1 MNQQRFRTLIFL
13 YAALVIAEALA
24 AFLPGGYSQALSDAM
39 DKEET
44 PHILENGWLLFGL
57 LMPFVAAAFAGLY
70 GLYMFKQWGRTVS
83 LYTTAAGLVL
93 VLFLGPSLYSAL
105 EGVFLEASTML
116 WGVILTLSF
125 YSPVSTQFSADNALQ
140 ATGEGAPV

>member
-1 MNQQRFRTLIFL
+1 MNQQRFRTLICW

-24 AFLPGGYSQALSDAM
+24 ASLAGGYSQALSDAM

-44 PHILENGWLLFGL
+44 PLILENGWLLLGV
-57 LMPFVAAAFAGLY
+57 LMPFAAAAFAGLY

-83 LYTTAAGLVL
+83 LYTTAVGLLLVL
-93 VLFLGPSLYSAL
+93 LLGPSLYSAL

-116 WGVILTLSF
+116 WGAILALSF
-125 YSPVSTQFSADNALQ
+125 YSPVSTLFSADNALR
-140 ATGEGAPV
+140 ATGDGASV